1 MKNVIRWLPAVIV
14 PVLVVGGALAAP
26 AVANAASAPPSR
38 TAQQV
43 LALIAASKDAAYS
56 GTIQQSSDIGLPQLP
71 SVGPGSSIAG
81 SDSASQLLDLLTA
94 DHSVRL
100 FVDGATKERVQLLD
114 SLAERDVV
122 RNGDEVWS
130 YDSKTKKAT
139 HLTITAHAPGTHAP
153 GIPAPETRRPGTLAL
168 SPAQLADE
176 FISAIEP
183 STKVSVTSTAS
194 VAGRA
199 VYQLELTPKTSA
211 TLISH
216 VTLSVDAATGLP
228 LKVVVD
234 ARGQKSDAFAVGF
247 SSIDYSTPAAALFDF
262 APPKGATVSSPAV
275 PAEPAPSNGAAST
288 HAKPTVTGTG
298 WSSIVELR
306 AGAAGAAAP
315 SASASQGK
323 LLDEL
328 TTPVG
333 GGRALQTSLLSVL
346 MTSDGRVFAGAV
358 PIASLEAAAQ

>member
-43 LALIAASKDAAYS
+43 LALVAASKDAAYS
-56 GTIQQSSDIGLPQLP
+56 GTIQQSSDLGLPQLP
-71 SVGPGSSIAG
+71 SVGPGSSTAG
-81 SDSASQLLDLLTA
+81 SDAASQLLDLLTA

-100 FVDGATKERVQLLD
+100 FVDGAAKERVQLLD

-153 GIPAPETRRPGTLAL
+153 ETRRPETQSL

-199 VYQLELTPKTSA
+199 VYQLELTPKTGT

-247 SSIDYSTPAAALFDF
+247 SSIDFSTPAAALFDF
-262 APPKGATVSSPAV
+262 TPPKGTSVSSPAV
-275 PAEPAPSNGAAST
+275 PAEPAPSNGAATT
-288 HAKPTVTGTG
+288 HAKPTVAGTG
-298 WSSIVELR
+298 WSSIVELP